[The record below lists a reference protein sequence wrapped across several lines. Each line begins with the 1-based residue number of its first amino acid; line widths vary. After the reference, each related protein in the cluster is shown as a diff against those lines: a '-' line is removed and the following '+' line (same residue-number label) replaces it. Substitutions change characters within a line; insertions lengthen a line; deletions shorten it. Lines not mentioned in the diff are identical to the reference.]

1 MNPLRVPGSRNGSRH
16 FARAETRCYDVV
28 IRPLSRKRF
37 ARRKLCNR
45 LGSLNT
51 AFAVEID
58 LDICFGVVFR
68 IIVFNIIAATERKE
82 KARRVPRHVD
92 RPADRFIFALA
103 YRNDR
108 FKRARLLFVGY
119 NRLIVKQ
126 KVSVIRSIRI
136 AVHLFLRRA
145 PGKGTGLHRVNA
157 VIGFY
162 LVEEHP
168 AQLRKPA
175 CT

>member
-16 FARAETRCYDVV
+16 LARAETRCYDVV

-136 AVHLFLRRA
+136 AVYLFLRRT
-145 PGKGTGLHRVNA
+145 PVQGTGLHGVSA

-168 AQLRKPA
+168 AQFRKPA